1 MEVIKKK
8 AGERKLFLKWRN
20 IGDGLLVILTGGDEH
35 IGAVAVGNSG
45 ACSVITLPGH
55 RDDEIAHRQAGRIN
69 RKTGMDTVFLVGI
82 HFNNIQPD
90 EIRKICDTAELMVD
104 ELIDIIEE

>member
-1 MEVIKKK
+1 MEVIEKKTGK
-8 AGERKLFLKWRN
+8 RKLFLRWRI
-20 IGDGLLVILTGGDEH
+20 IGDSLLVTLTGGDEH

-45 ACSVITLPGH
+45 ASSVITLPGH

-69 RKTGMDTVFLVGI
+69 RKTGKDTVFLVGI
-82 HFNNIQPD
+82 HFDNIQPD

>member
-1 MEVIKKK
+1 MESIEKE
-8 AGERKLFLKWRN
+8 AGERKLILKWHN
-20 IGDGLLVILTGGDEH
+20 IGDGLLVTLTGGDEH

-45 ACSVITLPGH
+45 ASSVITLPGH

-69 RKTGMDTVFLVGI
+69 RKTGNDTVFLVGI

-90 EIRKICDTAELMVD
+90 EISKICDTAELMVD
-104 ELIDIIEE
+104 ELIDIIED